1 MILNKPIITEKTL
14 AGQQNGRYT
23 FQVALKSTKHQIA
36 NAFFELFGIK
46 PVKINTRKMKGKIK
60 TDWKKRLPIKKPDK
74 KLALITLPKG
84 KTIDALNIKTK

>member
-14 AGQQNGRYT
+14 AGQEKGRYT
-23 FQVALKSTKHQIA
+23 FQVAQKSTKNQIA

-46 PVKINTRKMKGKIK
+46 PAKINTRKIKGKVK
-60 TDWKKRLPIKKPDK
+60 TDWKKRLPIKKQDK

-84 KTIDALNIKTK
+84 KTIDALNIKMK